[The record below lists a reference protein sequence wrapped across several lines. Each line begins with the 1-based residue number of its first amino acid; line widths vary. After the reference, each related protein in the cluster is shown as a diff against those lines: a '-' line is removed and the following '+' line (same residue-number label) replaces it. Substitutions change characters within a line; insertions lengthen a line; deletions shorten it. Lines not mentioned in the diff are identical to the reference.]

1 MWDMNTLF
9 GDYDIVFLT
18 LDTLRYDVAARELA
32 SGNLPVLSQHIT
44 DWEQRH
50 SPGSFTYAAHHAF
63 FSGFFPT
70 PVNDPTTPRPFAVS
84 FAGSTSISE
93 KTKCFNTATIVE
105 GAAQEGYHT
114 ICIGGVG
121 FFNKKTAL
129 GSVLPEL
136 FLESH
141 WHEGLGVTCKDS
153 TEQQVAQAISSLNA
167 MPSTQRAFLFINVSA
182 IHQPNYFY
190 RHDDAD
196 ICKHQHDDLDSHAAA
211 LRYVDTQLNPLLET
225 CKKRRNTMFFIC
237 SDHGTTYGEDGYSG
251 HRLAHEHV
259 WTVPF
264 AQFIQKAS
272 DD

>member
-1 MWDMNTLF
+1 
-9 GDYDIVFLT
+9 
-18 LDTLRYDVAARELA
+18 LA

-70 PVNDPTTPRPFAVS
+70 PANNPMASRAFAVN
-84 FAGSTSISE
+84 FAGSTSIGE
-93 KTKCFNTATIVE
+93 TTKCFNTATIVE
-105 GAAQEGYHT
+105 GFAQEGYHT

-121 FFNKKTAL
+121 FFNKNTAL
-129 GSVLPEL
+129 GCVFPNL
-136 FLESH
+136 FSESH
-141 WHEGLGVTCKDS
+141 WHEGLGVTSKNS
-153 TEQQVAQAISSLNA
+153 TQQQVDQAISSLEA
-167 MPSTQRAFLFINVSA
+167 MPNEQRAFLFINVSA

-190 RHDDAD
+190 RNDSANASDHKRDGV
-196 ICKHQHDDLDSHAAA
+196 DSHAAA
-211 LRYVDTQLNPLLET
+211 LRYVDSQLKPLFDT
-225 CKKRRNTMFFIC
+225 CKKRNNTVFFIC
-237 SDHGTTYGEDGYSG
+237 SDHGTTYGESGYSG

-264 AQFIQKAS
+264 AQFIQEAC